1 MSLFTAAE
9 SEKIRSAFPE
19 LAAQVNGKPLVYL
32 DSAATSLRPVSA
44 VNAESE
50 FALNGTAAV
59 NRGAHT
65 LAALATERFEEAR
78 ETIAS
83 HFGARPADFV
93 FTSNATESINLVA
106 LAFRLASAADGS
118 GRFVLKPGDE
128 IVLTE
133 AEHHANLIPW
143 QEVAKQTGAVL
154 RFAKVTDAGELTVSA
169 VSDVITDKTRVLAF
183 TAASN
188 VLGIRNPVSEI
199 SAIGRAAGALVLVD
213 ACQAAAHGSF
223 DVKSSGADFAVMS
236 AHKMYGPTGIG
247 GLWGDEKVLAEM
259 PVVLTGGSMITRVEY
274 DSSDYLPAPSKFEPG
289 TPRLT
294 QAIGWV
300 ESIRFVNAIGVDRIA
315 SHEKALGELLY
326 AGLTQIP
333 GVTVLGT
340 NLGVERVGLV
350 SFAVAGVH
358 SHDVGQVLDSD
369 GVAARVGHHC
379 AQPLHKRLGFDS
391 STRFSLGA
399 YSTERD
405 VAVAIDSLSRVRNFF
420 GVTD

>member
-1 MSLFTAAE
+1 MSLFTPAE

-19 LAAQVNGKPLVYL
+19 LGEQVNGKPLVYL

-44 VNAESE
+44 VKAESE
-50 FALNGTAAV
+50 FALHGTAAV

-65 LAALATERFEEAR
+65 IAALATEKFDEAR
-78 ETIAS
+78 ETIAG
-83 HFGARPADFV
+83 HFGARPADFI

-106 LAFRLASAADGS
+106 LAFRLASAAGGS

-154 RFAKVTDAGELTVSA
+154 RFAKLTDGGELTVA
-169 VSDVITDKTRVLAF
+169 AFSDLVNARTRVLAF
-183 TAASN
+183 TAVSN
-188 VLGIRNPVSEI
+188 VLGIRNPVAQI
-199 SAIGRAAGALVLVD
+199 AAIGREAGALVLVD
-213 ACQAAAHGSF
+213 ACQAAAHGAF
-223 DVKSSGADFAVMS
+223 DVKASGADFAVMS
-236 AHKMYGPTGIG
+236 AHKMYGPTAIG
-247 GLWGDEKVLAEM
+247 GLWGDQKVLSKM
-259 PVVLTGGSMITRVEY
+259 PVILTGGSMITRVDYE
-274 DSSDYLPAPSKFEPG
+274 SSDYLPAPAKFEPG

-294 QAIGWV
+294 QAIGWA
-300 ESIRFVNAIGVDRIA
+300 ESIRFVNEIGVDRIA
-315 SHEKALGELLY
+315 AHEQALGELLY
-326 AGLTQIP
+326 EGVEKIP

-391 STRFSLGA
+391 STRFSLGV
-399 YSTERD
+399 YSTEKD
-405 VAVAIDSLSRVRNFF
+405 VEVAVDSLTRVRSFF
-420 GVTD
+420 GVTE